1 MAELGP
7 LIEADALA
15 MHFVMMSSEPAL
27 FYWSPATIHLIKK
40 CHEWREQGLQVYFTI
55 DAGPNVHLICEDYQ
69 EAELVSQLQHL
80 DGVEQILTS
89 GAGQGAAVLSDKKE

>member
-1 MAELGP
+1 LLELGP

-15 MHFVMMSSEPAL
+15 MHFVMMTSHPAL
-27 FYWSPATIHLIKK
+27 FYWSPATLNIIKK

-69 EAELVSQLQHL
+69 EAELLSQLRHVE
-80 DGVEQILTS
+80 GVEQVLVS
-89 GAGQGAAVLSDKKE
+89 GAGEGATVVA